1 MYSSQIVLP
10 MKMELTQNGF
20 KDIIDPN
27 LIEDNIK
34 NYSSTLFVINSVCGC
49 SSSSLRPGV
58 LLSLKNKKKPNNLA
72 TVFAGYD
79 LESTKKLR
87 EYLLPFPPSSPSI
100 AFFKNGDLIHMFER
114 HHIEGQSSEFISDE
128 LKKIYNQYC

>member
-1 MYSSQIVLP
+1 MYSSEIVLP
-10 MKMELTQNGF
+10 MKMELIQHGF
-20 KDIIDPN
+20 KDIMNPN
-27 LIEDNIK
+27 LVEDNVK

-49 SSSSLRPGV
+49 SASSLRPGI
-58 LLSLKNKKKPNNLA
+58 LLSLQNKKKPENLA

-100 AFFKNGDLIHMFER
+100 AFFKSGHLIHMFER
-114 HHIEGQSSEFISDE
+114 HHIEGHSSELISNE
-128 LKKIYNQYC
+128 LKKIYDQYC